1 MANTVIELRHSRA
14 TGNVPTSLANGEL
27 AINTYDG
34 KLFYRGG
41 VSNTIQTITRFTG
54 PAGLDTEV
62 QFNDSGSLG
71 SSGKLSFNKT
81 TGLLTVDGTVRA
93 NIFSDDGTDL
103 LVFANSAF
111 NKANSALSNTNL
123 NVSGTLRMLNQ
134 GGDEGGEL
142 FIDKPVTS
150 TSLAAGITIDIFQNK
165 LRFFETGGSV
175 RGVFIDMANGAS
187 AGVGTDLLNPASAPD
202 AVARATASAA
212 FNSANL
218 IQTYVTSA
226 NANISLLQTYVTT
239 ANANIA
245 TILATN
251 TTQNTNITA
260 AFSQANA
267 AYTRANNSLNANTGG
282 TVTGDITATS
292 FITTGAFG
300 NITGANTVYANNFVA
315 NTGFIQ
321 FSDGSK
327 QFTANAGSGT
337 TGANSFGVIYT
348 ANNNTYANAATANA
362 QLNFVGES
370 GVIAYANS
378 ITKTITIAGTPGA
391 QGLTV
396 DYGFVSEAIFY
407 SIDYGTL

>member
-1 MANTVIELRHSRA
+1 MANTVIELRHSTA

-111 NKANSALSNTNL
+111 NTANT
-123 NVSGTLRMLNQ
+123 
-134 GGDEGGEL
+134 
-142 FIDKPVTS
+142 
-150 TSLAAGITIDIFQNK
+150 
-165 LRFFETGGSV
+165 
-175 RGVFIDMANGAS
+175 
-187 AGVGTDLLNPASAPD
+187 
-202 AVARATASAA
+202 
-212 FNSANL
+212 

-327 QFTANAGSGT
+327 QYTANAGSGT

-370 GVIAYANS
+370 GVYVFANS
-378 ITKTITIAGTPGA
+378 ITKTITVAGTPGA

-396 DYGFVSEAIFY
+396 DYGYVYEPIYY